1 MVRGVLCGVKEKR
14 LRDGKK
20 DVRRAG
26 GLRTEGVAKARE
38 TPWRPDVP
46 GSLKRKG
53 EGRKERRYLA
63 TKGDKEF
70 HIFDPETCLH
80 VGKHDRRIG
89 VVYRYRTDKWML
101 RNWDDDIATNVR
113 RGIIEWDGEGGAAAL
128 RARCVRRALEHANI
142 ITIPAWLLKEMNKP
156 GKWGSQKFWEK
167 LVEAHKVAVDLGL
180 IHEVMET

>member
-1 MVRGVLCGVKEKR
+1 MKEKR

-20 DVRRAG
+20 DTRRSG
-26 GLRTEGVAKARE
+26 GLRTEGIAKARE
-38 TPWRPDVP
+38 TPWRPDIP

-63 TKGDKEF
+63 TKGDREF

-89 VVYRYRTDKWML
+89 VVYRYRTDRWTL

-113 RGIIEWDGEGGAAAL
+113 RGIIEWDGKGGAAAL
-128 RARCVRRALEHANI
+128 RARCARSALEQANV
-142 ITIPAWLLKEMNKP
+142 ITVPAWLMKEMNKP
-156 GKWGSQKFWEK
+156 GRWGSQKFWER
-167 LVEAHKVAVDLGL
+167 LVEAHKVAMDIGL
-180 IHEVMET
+180 IQDVMES